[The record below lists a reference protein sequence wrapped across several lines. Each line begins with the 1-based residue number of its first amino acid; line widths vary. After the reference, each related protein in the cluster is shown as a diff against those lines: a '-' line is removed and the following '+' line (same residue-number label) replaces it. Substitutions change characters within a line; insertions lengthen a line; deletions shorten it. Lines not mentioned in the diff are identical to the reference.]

1 LLDERGGV
9 RDEQMQTIRRAVMWR
24 PFIVDLWDTRLARWQ
39 PQRYEPEVSGDSGAV
54 SLEAEI
60 RYHLLAESR
69 RKRIGY
75 VIGTPISYTV
85 FRKRIPLMAGF
96 EGEADE

>member
-1 LLDERGGV
+1 
-9 RDEQMQTIRRAVMWR
+9 MQTIQRTLMWR

-39 PQRYEPEVSGDSGAV
+39 PRRYELEVAGDSGAV
-54 SLEAEI
+54 SVEAEI

-75 VIGTPISYTV
+75 VNGAPISYTV
-85 FRKRIPLMAGF
+85 FRERIPLMAGF
-96 EGEADE
+96 